1 MSVLFSPSIAADDKF
16 YILVVVLFR
25 IEVVIPYGC

>member
-1 MSVLFSPSIAADDKF
+1 LLLHEFVTDNKF